1 MKKLGISIMVMLA
14 LLMLLVPVQVQAT
27 TITQVQGVGHSSA
40 LATTNNSSYNNFLN
54 IMNRIKTVVIAVG
67 AIIVTIMWV
76 WEGIFMLIHRD
87 DKEGVLRFKHDL
99 IYLLIASLIILG
111 ASAIVS
117 LLTWIV
123 S

>member
-1 MKKLGISIMVMLA
+1 MVMLA

-27 TITQVQGVGHSSA
+27 TLTPVQGVGHASA
-40 LATTNNSSYNNFLN
+40 LATSNNSSYNNFMN
-54 IMNRIKTVVIAVG
+54 IMNRIKTVVIAIG

-117 LLTWIV
+117 LLAWIV